1 MSKAPIRRLKK
12 LPPLPPMPGAKR
24 KSLPKNLRLL
34 PLLLAIA
41 LGGSAP
47 PEAPPPPPTG
57 QNAGQGGSGGG
68 QGGQHAGG
76 APGMAPAG
84 QGGQPPAGA
93 GNGAPGG
100 GRRRGGRRGQA
111 SAEPS
116 ASASTDEK
124 ASAKPSKAAA
134 ATTADGIPLQT
145 PVRGNF
151 VFQVKLVGS
160 VEALKQR
167 YLASTFSSKIAKLV
181 EDGTVVKSGE
191 VVAVI
196 DSKTV
201 EEELDDQQA
210 DLDVA
215 RSNLT
220 EADRT
225 AAADRV
231 KLDAEIQ
238 RAQAMVDQMQLTLD
252 QLLAGTRPEEMRKRQ
267 LTRDLAQKAAD
278 LASKT
283 LELQQRLATKG
294 LSTQLEVLQARLDL
308 ANKQRDLRVA
318 EADLEAGRIGAT
330 PLARELARLDLG
342 KAQRQLAWARQNRSL
357 SDEQAA
363 LNHQN
368 LVAKQNNVA
377 ARANLLKAQMSQS
390 VIRAPMAGTVVLSK
404 TWTNEGLKRPAV
416 GDDVEEGNPFMS
428 VADLSVVKVRTEL
441 DETLLSSVKIGM
453 PCDIELPSLHGRRFK
468 GKVSGLGVLAHER
481 TGRQNTQGLSKV
493 FDIEI
498 LPDVQEAA
506 FQPGTSV
513 DISLPFRQQANVLM
527 LPRTA
532 IWHSGKRFYVLMA
545 DGSQRD
551 VTLGD
556 ANATDV
562 VILTGLKDGEQVRMP
577 QNDVTDAGKDAAPK
591 P

>member
-1 MSKAPIRRLKK
+1 MSQAPLRRLKK
-12 LPPLPPMPGAKR
+12 LPPLPPMPGDKR
-24 KSLPKNLRLL
+24 KSLPKHLRLL

-57 QNAGQGGSGGG
+57 QNPGG
-68 QGGQHAGG
+68 QGGQHGSTPG
-76 APGMAPAG
+76 TAPGGQAG
-84 QGGQPPAGA
+84 QAPGA
-93 GNGAPGG
+93 GNGANGG

-116 ASASTDEK
+116 ASASAAEK
-124 ASAKPSKAAA
+124 ASASPAKAA

-191 VVAVI
+191 IVAVI

-215 RSNLT
+215 RSNLI

-238 RAQAMVDQMQLTLD
+238 RAQAMVDQMQLSLD
-252 QLLAGTRPEEMRKRQ
+252 QLLAGTRAEEMRKRQ

-342 KAQRQLAWARQNRSL
+342 KAQRQLAWARQNLTL
-357 SDEQAA
+357 SAEQAA

-390 VIRAPMAGTVVLSK
+390 VIRAPLAGTVVLSK

-468 GKVSGLGVLAHER
+468 GKVSGVGVLAHER

-532 IWHSGKRFYVLMA
+532 VWHSGKRFYVLLA

-551 VTLGD
+551 VSLGD

-562 VILTGLKDGEQVRMP
+562 VILSGLKDGEQVRMP
-577 QNDVTDAGKDAAPK
+577 QNDVTDASKDAAPK